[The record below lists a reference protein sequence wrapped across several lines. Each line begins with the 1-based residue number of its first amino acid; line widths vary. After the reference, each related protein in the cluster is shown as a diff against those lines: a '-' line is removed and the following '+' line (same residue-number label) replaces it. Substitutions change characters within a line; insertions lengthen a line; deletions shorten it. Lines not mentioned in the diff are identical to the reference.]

1 MSDNATISE
10 QFTDLGKLLGNLR
23 LGKILSILILVIAC
37 LIAIRIIMGVLN
49 KVLEHGKIEKTLHTF
64 IRTGTKVLLYFLA
77 VLIVADFV
85 GINVSSLIAVLSVAG
100 LAVSLAVQS
109 TLSNLAG
116 GIQILTTQPF
126 KVGDYADVGGT
137 AGTVREIGLVHTK
150 LLTVDNKLIYIPNSD
165 VAAAKITNFSTE
177 ERRRVDMAFSVSY
190 DAAPSLVIDTLTAL
204 VESHPKVLRDPAPFI
219 RLSEYGDSQ
228 ITYTVRAWAANADYW
243 DVYFDVLGGAKAAL
257 DAKGIEMSY
266 PHMNVHIVEK

>member
-1 MSDNATISE
+1 MPDTTVAD
-10 QFTDLGKLLGNLR
+10 QFADLGKALGGITLT
-23 LGKILSILILVIAC
+23 KVLSVIVLVIAC
-37 LIAIRIIMGVLN
+37 LIVIRIIMSVVN
-49 KVLEHGKIEKTLHTF
+49 RVLERGRIEKSLHTF
-64 IRTGTKVLLYFLA
+64 IRTGTKILLYFLA
-77 VLIVADFV
+77 VLIVADSI
-85 GINVSSLIAVLSVAG
+85 GINVSSLVAVLSVTG

-137 AGTVREIGLVHTK
+137 GGTVREIGLVHTK
-150 LLTVDNKLIYIPNSD
+150 LMTPDNKLIYIPNSD
-165 VAAAKITNFSTE
+165 VAAAKITNFSAE
-177 ERRRVDMAFSVSY
+177 ERRRVDLVFSVSY
-190 DAAPSLVIDTLTAL
+190 DAAPSAVIETLKAL

-219 RLSEYGDSQ
+219 RLSEYGDNQ
-228 ITYTVRAWAANADYW
+228 ISYTVRAWAENADYW
-243 DVYFDVLGGAKAAL
+243 DVYFDLMGSAKAAL